1 MKVAITRTIGS
12 GLWQHREIGDLPVS
26 GPNGHP
32 PPLPRF
38 PLPFSSTSHLTPD
51 SRGGACV
58 HQPSAHQSR
67 DCDGHL
73 QFICYIYQYFC
84 IVYMIIYDICVQI
97 CIEWPC
103 FPKVSLCPQNAN
115 PSPNI
120 QCLMFRSSQC
130 RSICQAAHG
139 ADAHNQDSVQWWYRL

>member
-1 MKVAITRTIGS
+1 MEVAITRTIGS

-32 PPLPRF
+32 PPSPPVPPSL
-38 PLPFSSTSHLTPD
+38 SSTPHLTPD

-73 QFICYIYQYFC
+73 QFICYISVFLYC
-84 IVYMIIYDICVQI
+84 VYDICVQI
-97 CIEWPC
+97 CIEWQC
-103 FPKVSLCPQNAN
+103 FLKTSLCPQNAN

-139 ADAHNQDSVQWWYRL
+139 AEAQNQDSVQW

>member
-1 MKVAITRTIGS
+1 MTSLSQVPTDI
-12 GLWQHREIGDLPVS
+12 
-26 GPNGHP
+26 P
-32 PPLPRF
+32 PPLSSGSPS
-38 PLPFSSTSHLTPD
+38 LSSTSHLTPD

-73 QFICYIYQYFC
+73 QFICYIYLYFC

-130 RSICQAAHG
+130 RSICQAHG
-139 ADAHNQDSVQWWYRL
+139 ADAHNQDSVQWWYRRQNVQCSLNNIDDIRYLI